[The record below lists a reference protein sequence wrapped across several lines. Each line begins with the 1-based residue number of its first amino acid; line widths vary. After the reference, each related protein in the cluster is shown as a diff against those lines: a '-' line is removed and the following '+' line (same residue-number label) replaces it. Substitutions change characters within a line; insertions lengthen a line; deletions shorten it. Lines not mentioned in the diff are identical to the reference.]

1 MDDERSDFSHVEFR
15 NPVTRHFPRRE
26 EDTGTPF
33 WRIVGAVFTALCLFG
48 LLQTLIAV
56 VLYRHAVEDLDRR
69 IEALMLKPGESVF
82 ASPPVAASAHR
93 PAAPHL
99 PVHPGPIE
107 ARRSG
112 FPQACI
118 GGFTSNR
125 VEGGWSQT
133 RQRCAARSE

>member
-1 MDDERSDFSHVEFR
+1 MHDERSDFSQVEFR
-15 NPVTRHFPRRE
+15 NPVVRHFPRRE
-26 EDTGTPF
+26 EDSGTPF

-69 IEALMLKPGESVF
+69 IEALMPKQGESVF
-82 ASPPVAASAHR
+82 APPPAPTPAHR
-93 PAAPHL
+93 PAAPRL

-107 ARRSG
+107 ARRAG

-133 RQRCAARSE
+133 RQRCTAAGE